1 MYSWLPELLSATGS
15 DEPDTVLADVA
26 LRLLDLG
33 MQMGFPRSQLLDILG
48 VDDSQARNPMARLP
62 LASVSKLAMAVEQRS
77 GNPRAGLQ
85 VASQMSPRSFS
96 DLGYP
101 ILYAADVATAMQLF
115 CQLQPFYQNFLRT
128 IFTVNDGASAWLT
141 FDLPRASPQ
150 DAAPLSEWVVSAH
163 LGIAG
168 KVAGR
173 KLDLREIGFGHAP
186 RRATEYYEEH
196 FGCPVQFYQPNC
208 YVIFDKAFALA
219 PAPNANPNLTRVG
232 IVAHDI
238 VGQWLAEGK
247 RTLTD
252 AYLFCL
258 LQLDRR
264 PVSLERMALAFG
276 YSERTLRR
284 MLIEEGL
291 PFRELIDQARR
302 VHFKLYQLEGQLTL
316 SKIALRLGYSELS
329 ALSRAQK
336 RWKSL

>member
-1 MYSWLPELLSATGS
+1 MYSWLPQLLAATGS

-33 MQMGFPRSQLLDILG
+33 MAMGFSRDQLLDVLG

-62 LASVSKLAMAVEQRS
+62 LASVSKLAMAVEQKS
-77 GNPRAGLQ
+77 GNPMAGLQ

-101 ILYAADVATAMQLF
+101 ILYAPNVATAMQLF
-115 CQLQPFYQNFLRT
+115 CELQPFYQNVLRAQ
-128 IFTVNDGASAWLT
+128 FAQGDGASAWLT
-141 FDLPRASPQ
+141 FDLPRADVQ
-150 DAAPLSEWVVSAH
+150 DAAPLSEWVLAAH
-163 LGIAG
+163 LSIAG

-173 KLDLREIGFGHAP
+173 KIKLHEVGFAHDR
-186 RRATEYYEEH
+186 RRALELYQDH
-196 FGCPVQFYQPNC
+196 FGCPVRFHQTNS
-208 YVIFDKAFALA
+208 YVIFDKSMAVA
-219 PAPNANPNLTRVG
+219 PVPVANANLIHVG
-232 IVAHDI
+232 MAAHD
-238 VGQWLAEGK
+238 VVSQWLAEGK
-247 RTLTD
+247 TTLTN

-264 PVSLERMALAFG
+264 PVSLERMAMAFEV
-276 YSERTLRR
+276 SERTLRR

-291 PFRELIDQARR
+291 PFRELVDLARR
-302 VHFKLYQLEGQLTL
+302 VHFKLYQLEGQLSL
-316 SKIALRLGYSELS
+316 SEIALKLGYSELS